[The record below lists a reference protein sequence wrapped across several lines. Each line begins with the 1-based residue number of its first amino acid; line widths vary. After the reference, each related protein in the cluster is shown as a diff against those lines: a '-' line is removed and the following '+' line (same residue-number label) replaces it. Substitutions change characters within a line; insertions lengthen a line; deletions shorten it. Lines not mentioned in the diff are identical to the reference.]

1 MPYSRPTDETLHP
14 AERIWVF
21 AGAVML
27 SFVAGFCSA
36 D

>member
-1 MPYSRPTDETLHP
+1 MKTLHP